1 MDKLF
6 FFAFV
11 LSPGVLFAFL
21 RPPEPPPPNLTLA
34 GRVPCQVAAAY
45 PPSRQV
51 GSDISS
57 GEVGRFV
64 SLPGNGPRKP
74 NP

>member
-1 MDKLF
+1 MDKLL
-6 FFAFV
+6 FFAFIV
-11 LSPGVLFAFL
+11 SPGVLFAFL
-21 RPPEPPPPNLTLA
+21 RVPEPPLDLTLA
-34 GRVPCQVAAAY
+34 ARTPCRVAVAY

-51 GSDISS
+51 GSDTSS